1 MAWIVSAVT
10 ALLVLC
16 AAPATAQNY
25 PAKPIHIL
33 VPYAPGG
40 ITDIAARI
48 VGAKLTEAWGQQVVV
63 ENRPGGNGFIAMT
76 AGAKA
81 AADGYT
87 LTMATVGDVAINPAM
102 FKDMPYDVQ
111 RDFAPIAMVS
121 DAPMVLAT
129 NANAP
134 YKSVDEVIAA
144 AKAQPGRLSVATP
157 GNGSVNQIV
166 LEWTAL
172 NTGTKFQH
180 IPYKGGAPAAPPLA
194 GGDIRSACWRA
205 LRPRRTSSPAAPR
218 AGRDH
223 GQASKLNPEWP
234 TLQEAGV
241 KEVDASNWT
250 ALFAPK
256 GTPQAIVDKL
266 NAEVVKILNMPDVK
280 ERFAGG
286 GVETIPSSAAELDKR
301 VLQEARASRSS
312 SRRQQSGR
320 IEASAVA
327 VIARGGGR
335 SQTRERPGKQGL
347 SSMDDLALLD
357 ARFRGRDGRGLTD
370 AHPLA
375 QGFLGRPDLRRD
387 RGRLHLLARQYR
399 LGDMHRMGPAMFP
412 TLVGALLAALGAV
425 MVLRSFALDGRRSR
439 AFRGPIGDFAAGHR
453 PVRDRAAM
461 ARPGRRHRLARA
473 GRRAMAAR
481 ESARSRRSRSRR

>member
-25 PAKPIHIL
+25 PGKPIHIL

-63 ENRPGGNGFIAMT
+63 ENRPGGNGFIAMS

-87 LTMATVGDVAINPAM
+87 LIMATVGDVAINPAM

-129 NANAP
+129 NAGTP

-180 IPYKGGAPAAPPLA
+180 IPYKGGAPAAAALA
-194 GGDIRSACWRA
+194 GGDIPLGVLA
-205 LRPRRTSSPAAPR
+205 SSSAAPHVKSGR
-218 AGRDH
+218 ARVLAVTMGKR
-223 GQASKLNPEWP
+223 SKLNPEWP

-256 GTPQAIVDKL
+256 GTPQAIVDRL

-301 VLQEARASRSS
+301 VVQEF
-312 SRRQQSGR
+312 
-320 IEASAVA
+320 
-327 VIARGGGR
+327 
-335 SQTRERPGKQGL
+335 ERFKVLVQK
-347 SSMDDLALLD
+347 ANI
-357 ARFRGRDGRGLTD
+357 
-370 AHPLA
+370 
-375 QGFLGRPDLRRD
+375 RPD
-387 RGRLHLLARQYR
+387 
-399 LGDMHRMGPAMFP
+399 
-412 TLVGALLAALGAV
+412 
-425 MVLRSFALDGRRSR
+425 
-439 AFRGPIGDFAAGHR
+439 
-453 PVRDRAAM
+453 
-461 ARPGRRHRLARA
+461 
-473 GRRAMAAR
+473 
-481 ESARSRRSRSRR
+481 